1 MQKKEIVTILKTE
14 GLDVAEDTAVVAT
27 RAAIKLLR
35 TIVPKLSTGF
45 GLALNLF
52 LDAYEPKIFE
62 MIDKIDGE
70 DDQSY

>member
-1 MQKKEIVTILKTE
+1 MDKKEIVYILKTE
-14 GLDVAEDTAVVAT
+14 GLDVAEDTAVAAT

-62 MIDKIDGE
+62 LIDKIDGE
-70 DDQSY
+70 DDPSY